1 MGPFSLFTY
10 SVSQSMSRLFPE
22 TWGVEYW
29 KTLQAWDGRGH
40 RNDRQ
45 GQAPPPKEPPV
56 QSREARETH
65 RKGSTAAS
73 TDLKGKMHGW
83 QFRRCPKAAPTQCCK
98 CPEQEW
104 PAGLSGWG
112 LWRSLPP
119 CPAPVSV
126 SLIALYEKREILC
139 LSRSQQGCIVSEDI
153 LFYFLVPFCCLW
165 RSYWHSTSY
174 LQRTEVCRGRNKII
188 HNHIRNIYYDSH
200 SALFS
205 PNSITIH
212 FSL

>member
-1 MGPFSLFTY
+1 MTGRDKPRHPRSPQSSQGKQERHTGKVQQQLVLASKARCMGGNSGDVL
-10 SVSQSMSRLFPE
+10 
-22 TWGVEYW
+22 
-29 KTLQAWDGRGH
+29 
-40 RNDRQ
+40 RQ
-45 GQAPPPKEPPV
+45 HLLSAANV
-56 QSREARETH
+56 QSRSDRLALV
-65 RKGSTAAS
+65 GGACGGAC
-73 TDLKGKMHGW
+73 LLA
-83 QFRRCPKAAPTQCCK
+83 QLC
-98 CPEQEW
+98 
-104 PAGLSGWG
+104 
-112 LWRSLPP
+112 
-119 CPAPVSV
+119 VSV

-153 LFYFLVPFCCLW
+153 LFYFPVPFCCLW
-165 RSYWHSTSY
+165 RSYWHSASY